1 MDVFAFVRRAG
12 VVEGE
17 VALAAFSRFAEGLPA
32 QGDAV
37 LRWSARGEVG
47 RRGVLWLHLA
57 FAAQPTVLCQ
67 RCLTA
72 FAWSVDARVTL
83 EIVASEAE
91 LTEVHGLLDDT
102 AIAAPE
108 KVLGSDRFDLLAQI
122 EDELILAVPHVTRH
136 DVCPEQ
142 PGVAGV
148 TTGDDDIVV
157 TPQRS
162 PFAALQALKNR

>member
-17 VALAAFSRFAEGLPA
+17 VALAALARFAEGLPA

-47 RRGVLWLHLA
+47 RRGALWLHLA
-57 FAAQPTVLCQ
+57 FAGEPTVLCQ

-72 FAWSVDARVTL
+72 FAWAVDARVTL
-83 EIVASEAE
+83 EIVASDTE
-91 LTEVHGLLDDT
+91 LTEADGLLDDT

-136 DVCPEQ
+136 DVCPGE

-148 TTGDDDIVV
+148 AAGDDGIVV
-157 TPQRS
+157 APQRS
-162 PFAALQALKNR
+162 PFAVLQALKNR